1 MSNTGKDVK
10 RFSENLGKKFALG
23 FGKFARYTKSA
34 SILRYEKK
42 VFCQRLSEIIKE
54 DVLEK
59 IYQYFC
65 GINISI
71 LHLDF

>member
-42 VFCQRLSEIIKE
+42 VFCQRLS

-59 IYQYFC
+59 IYEYFC
-65 GINISI
+65 GINIFI